1 MSNGT
6 GGKCAAIISVGNELL
21 SGDIVDANSTWL
33 AKRLSRQGVA
43 VEKMLVVGDDEEEIS
58 DAIKSCHS
66 DFIFVMGGL
75 GPTHDDVT
83 REGVAKGVGKALC
96 RNEEAERAL
105 KESYGLSGALLKM
118 ADMPAGSV
126 VIANPVGAAPGF
138 MIDNVIVLPGVPEEM
153 REIFMSIAASF
164 RAEIKEA
171 EWITTNK
178 GEHEILDVL
187 NEAVKRFPAVTI
199 GSYPYV
205 DKTAGGG
212 KRRYNVRIK
221 LLSGDAEALK
231 RAKRWLE
238 ERIW

>member
-1 MSNGT
+1 
-6 GGKCAAIISVGNELL
+6 
-21 SGDIVDANSTWL
+21 
-33 AKRLSRQGVA
+33 
-43 VEKMLVVGDDEEEIS
+43 
-58 DAIKSCHS
+58 
-66 DFIFVMGGL
+66 
-75 GPTHDDVT
+75 
-83 REGVAKGVGKALC
+83 
-96 RNEEAERAL
+96 
-105 KESYGLSGALLKM
+105 
-118 ADMPAGSV
+118 
-126 VIANPVGAAPGF
+126 
-138 MIDNVIVLPGVPEEM
+138 
-153 REIFMSIAASF
+153 MSIAASF